1 MGTHDLDTV
10 KGPFTYEAL
19 SPEEIVFAPLNQKKV
34 MNGKELMEFYEVRC
48 RVSSFYEAGT
58 VILRQWMQNDRN
70 LGKYLN
76 IIKDSPVYP
85 VILDADRT
93 VCSLPP
99 IINSNHSK
107 ITLDTRNVFIEVTAT
122 DRTKVEIVTN
132 ILVAMFSQYCDEAF
146 TYSSSPSPH

>member
-1 MGTHDLDTV
+1 
-10 KGPFTYEAL
+10 
-19 SPEEIVFAPLNQKKV
+19 
-34 MNGKELMEFYEVRC
+34 
-48 RVSSFYEAGT
+48 
-58 VILRQWMQNDRN
+58 MQNDRN
-70 LGKYLN
+70 LGKYLS

-85 VILDADRT
+85 VILDANRT

-107 ITLDTRNVFIEVTAT
+107 ISLKTRNVFIEVTAT

-146 TYSSSPSPH
+146 TY